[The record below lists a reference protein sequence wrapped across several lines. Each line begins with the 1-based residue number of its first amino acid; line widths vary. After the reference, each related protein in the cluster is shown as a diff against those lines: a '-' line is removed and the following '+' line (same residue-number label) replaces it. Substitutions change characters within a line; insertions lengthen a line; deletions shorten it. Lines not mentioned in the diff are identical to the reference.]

1 MGAYDLHF
9 HSAASDGAATLAT
22 VREVVIARSYLDL
35 VVLADHDTLDYSQQ
49 LAATEPRARV
59 GLETVATNGRG
70 VAEFVAINVD
80 PTNRQLLAYLAAR
93 ETERTTRFLGWGER
107 LRTLG
112 FIFTPSPAVLRDP
125 MLTKSHVFAELRRHQ
140 ANEALFARYKIG
152 APGTDP
158 AGHFRD
164 PAGKLLAPEGPAA
177 LPGNNTSAV
186 RTPEDLI
193 ALIHD
198 AGGRAVLA
206 HPYWNP
212 LAQMKGADQTFAAA
226 RDLLR
231 RWKRAGLD
239 GIEVFHRDQHDQSL
253 QALLLR
259 WATQLELLVG
269 IGSDDHTEYLEDVG
283 GEIDPRDPRL
293 PAWYDAW
300 MDALDRRP

>member
-1 MGAYDLHF
+1 MSAYDLHF
-9 HSAASDGAATLAT
+9 HSTASDGGATLAT
-22 VREVVIARSYLDL
+22 VQAAVAARPDLDL
-35 VVLADHDTLDYSQQ
+35 VVLADHDTLGYSPQ

-80 PTNRQLLAYLAAR
+80 PSNRALLDYLAAR
-93 ETERTTRFLGWGER
+93 EAERTSRFLAWGER
-107 LRTLG
+107 LRALG
-112 FIFTPSPAVLRDP
+112 FVFAPPADVLRDP
-125 MLTKSHVFAELRRHQ
+125 TLTKSHVFTELRRHR
-140 ANEALFARYKIG
+140 ANDDLFARYKIG
-152 APGTDP
+152 PAGTDP

-164 PAGKLLAPEGPAA
+164 PAGKLLTPEGPAA
-177 LPGNNTSAV
+177 LAGDQASAV

-193 ALIHD
+193 ALIHH

-212 LAQMKGADQTFAAA
+212 LAQMKGADRTFAAA
-226 RDLLR
+226 RELVQ

-239 GIEVFHRDQHDQSL
+239 GIEVFHRDQRDPFL
-253 QALLLR
+253 QDILLR
-259 WATQLELLVG
+259 WAAQLELLVG
-269 IGSDDHTEYLEDVG
+269 IGSDDHSANLDGLG

-300 MDALDRRP
+300 MAALDQRP